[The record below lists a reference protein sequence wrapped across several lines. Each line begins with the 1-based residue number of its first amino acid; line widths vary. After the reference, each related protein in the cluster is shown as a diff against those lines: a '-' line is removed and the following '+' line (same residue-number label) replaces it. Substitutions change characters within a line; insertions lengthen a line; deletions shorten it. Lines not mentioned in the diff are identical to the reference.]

1 MGKHRKVLA
10 RLSNAE
16 LCMNHPQSIAD
27 ALYALVKDG
36 GPPYAANLLPEANQ
50 IATSLWGC
58 LERNEPPTETGDW
71 LFRAINHPA
80 GVLTLYWLGQSCSVA
95 KSARSQT

>member
-1 MGKHRKVLA
+1 MADALAESKRWNTDLWPFLTRAWSRELDMGKHRKVLA

-50 IATSLWGC
+50 IGH
-58 LERNEPPTETGDW
+58 
-71 LFRAINHPA
+71 F
-80 GVLTLYWLGQSCSVA
+80 SVGL
-95 KSARSQT
+95 S